1 VLLLA
6 IIILSR
12 LRASIA
18 IRTYIYYL
26 ESSTP
31 KYLLLEGVIEGY
43 IVLL

>member
-1 VLLLA
+1 MLLLT

-18 IRTYIYYL
+18 ARTYVYYL

-31 KYLLLEGVIEGY
+31 KYLLLEGVVEGY
-43 IVLL
+43 IVVL